1 MGQFL
6 FLKRFCLIDSKNVFV
21 LVLAYLEPELE
32 PVNTFVGPGKY
43 ICLFWEIIEMKI
55 LRVPAIAQFFALFC
69 YINCG
74 P

>member
-21 LVLAYLEPELE
+21 LVLAYLEPGLE

-55 LRVPAIAQFFALFC
+55 LRVPAIALFFALFC